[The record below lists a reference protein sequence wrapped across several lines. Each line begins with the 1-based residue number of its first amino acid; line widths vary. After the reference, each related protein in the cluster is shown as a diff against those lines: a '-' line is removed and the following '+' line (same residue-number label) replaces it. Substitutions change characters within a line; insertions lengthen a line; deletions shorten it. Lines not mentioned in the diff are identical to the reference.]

1 MHANTF
7 GFVGAGLMAEAIARS
22 LVSAKLFTPAH
33 ILASDVAE
41 PRRQLFESLGIRATQ
56 DNRAVVR
63 QADALLIAVKPQ
75 NVPDLLKEIGPD
87 LRAGHLVITIC
98 AGVPT
103 AVFEAAASAPVRVV
117 RAMPNQPIRVGRGM
131 TALCRGRHTTDDD
144 MKFANAVF
152 SAGGK
157 AVEVKEEMI
166 DAVTAISGSG
176 PAYFYFLVE
185 VLIEAGI
192 REGLPPD
199 VAKTLA
205 VQTAH
210 GAAEVMNVEYHVPP
224 EEHRRRVTSK
234 GGTTEA
240 AFRKKEEHRVRE
252 GLLAA
257 FHAAAERAREL
268 GGRK

>member
-1 MHANTF
+1 MDGAKV
-7 GFVGAGLMAEAIARS
+7 GFIGAGQMAEAIARS
-22 LVSAKLFTPAH
+22 LLAAGQCAAGEM
-33 ILASDVAE
+33 IASDVAE
-41 PRRQLFESLGIRATQ
+41 PRRRLFESLGIRAIE
-56 DNRAVVR
+56 DNAGLLREARAVVV
-63 QADALLIAVKPQ
+63 AVKPQ
-75 NVPDLLKEIGPD
+75 GVADLLREIGGQ
-87 LRAGHLVITIC
+87 LRGEHVLISIC

-103 AVFEAAASAPVRVV
+103 TTFEGATATPVRVV
-117 RAMPNQPIRVGRGM
+117 RAMPNQPIRVRCGM
-131 TALCRGRHTTDDD
+131 TALCRGRHATEED
-144 MKFANAVF
+144 MALARRLFE
-152 SAGGK
+152 AGGK
-157 AVEVKEEMI
+157 TVEVREEML

-185 VLIEAGI
+185 VLIEAGM
-192 REGLPPD
+192 REGLAPE

-205 VQTAH
+205 VQTAR
-210 GAAEVMNVEYHVPP
+210 GAAEVMAAEYHVPP

-268 GGRK
+268 GAKR

>member
-1 MHANTF
+1 
-7 GFVGAGLMAEAIARS
+7 MAEAMVRS
-22 LVSAKLFTPAH
+22 LIETHTASLGDLLF
-33 ILASDVAE
+33 SGGSE
-41 PRRQLFESLGIRATQ
+41 PRREAMASLGVAAAPDTP
-56 DNRAVVR
+56 
-63 QADALLIAVKPQ
+63 ALLDRANVLIIAVKPQ
-75 NVPDLLKEIGPD
+75 SVAGLLDEIGGG
-87 LRAGHLVITIC
+87 LRRSHLLISIC
-98 AGVPT
+98 AGIPT
-103 AVFEAAASAPVRVV
+103 SAFEAAAQVRLRVV
-117 RAMPNQPIRVGRGM
+117 RAMPNQAVRARCGM
-131 TALCRGRHTTDDD
+131 TALSCGRHATDADVALATTL
-144 MKFANAVF
+144 FA
-152 SAGGK
+152 AGGN
-157 AVEVKEEMI
+157 VIEVAETAM
-166 DAVTAISGSG
+166 DAVTAINGSG

-234 GGTTEA
+234 GGATEA
-240 AFRKKEEHRVRE
+240 AFRTKEEHRVRE

-257 FHAAAERAREL
+257 FHAAAERAGEL

>member
-1 MHANTF
+1 MRGKTI
-7 GFVGAGLMAEAIARS
+7 GFIGAGLMAEAIAKS
-22 LVSAKLFTPAH
+22 LTAAKVFNPDH
-33 ILASDVAE
+33 MIASDVAD
-41 PRRQLFESLGIRATQ
+41 PRRQLFESMGVRATA

-63 QADALLIAVKPQ
+63 QADTLLVAVKPQ
-75 NVPDLLKEIGPD
+75 NLPDLFKEIGPD
-87 LRAGHLVITIC
+87 LRADHLVITIC

-103 AVFEAAASAPVRVV
+103 ASFEAAAAAPVRVV

-131 TALCRGRHTTDDD
+131 TALCRGRHATADD
-144 MKFANAVF
+144 MKLAEAVF

-157 AVEVKEEMI
+157 AVEVKEEMM

-192 REGLPPD
+192 REGLSPE

-210 GAAEVMNVEYHVPP
+210 GAAEVMNAEYHVTP

>member
-1 MHANTF
+1 MRGKTL
-7 GFVGAGLMAEAIARS
+7 GFIGAGLMAEAIARS
-22 LVSAKLFTPAH
+22 LISTKLFAPGRM
-33 ILASDVAE
+33 IASDVAE
-41 PRRQLFESLGIRATQ
+41 PRRQLFESLGIRATG
-56 DNRAVVR
+56 DNRDVVR
-63 QADALLIAVKPQ
+63 QSDALLIAVKPQ
-75 NVPDLLKEIGPD
+75 NLPDLLKEIGPQ
-87 LRAGHLVITIC
+87 LRAEQTLISIC
-98 AGVPT
+98 AGLPT
-103 AVFEAAASAPVRVV
+103 AAFEAASSAPLRVL

-131 TALCRGRHTTDDD
+131 TALCRGRHAGDAD
-144 MKFANAVF
+144 MELAQAIF

-157 AVEVKEEMI
+157 AVEVKEELI

-192 REGLPPD
+192 REGLSPD

-210 GAAEVMNVEYHVPP
+210 GAAEVMNAEYHVPP

-240 AFRKKEEHRVRE
+240 AFKKKED
-252 GLLAA
+252 
-257 FHAAAERAREL
+257 
-268 GGRK
+268 RKSVV